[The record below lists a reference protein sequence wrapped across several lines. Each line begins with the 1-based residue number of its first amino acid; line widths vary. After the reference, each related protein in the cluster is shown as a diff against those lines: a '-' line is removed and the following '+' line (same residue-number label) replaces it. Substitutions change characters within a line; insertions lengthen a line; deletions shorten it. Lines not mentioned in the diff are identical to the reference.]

1 MDDIQRQLRA
11 LAHPLRLQVLNAL
24 EGQQRATGK
33 QLADLLQV
41 PPARLHHHLK
51 MLERADLIYIDE
63 EVPRGGVIEKYYR
76 LRSTTMRPARQLF
89 DDPDPAVRAAAWQAA
104 VAELPALF
112 HSALQRLTHLSK
124 GVDNPVSGEIAAWD
138 TWDLTKEQAE
148 RIALL
153 LETAWYEISQVVTT
167 PADPKAHSLRLS
179 VFVGTFLREPENG
192 SDGVWNS

>member
-1 MDDIQRQLRA
+1 MDETQRQLRA
-11 LAHPLRLQVLNAL
+11 LAHPLRLRVLNAL
-24 EGQQRATGK
+24 EDYPRVTGK

-76 LRSTTMRPARQLF
+76 LRSTTIRPSRRVF
-89 DDPDPAVRAAAWQAA
+89 ENPDPTLCAAAWQTA

-112 HSALQRLTHLSK
+112 RSALLRLDYLAQ
-124 GVDNPVSGEIAAWD
+124 GLGDPVSGEVAAWD
-138 TWDLTKEQAE
+138 TWDLAPEQAE

-153 LETAWYEISQVVTT
+153 LERTWYEIAQVVST
-167 PADPKAHSLRLS
+167 PVDTATRKIRLS
-179 VFVGTFLREPENG
+179 GFVGTFYRGPE
-192 SDGVWNS
+192 SESID

>member
-24 EGQQRATGK
+24 ENQRRATGK
-33 QLADLLQV
+33 QLAAMLQV

-76 LRSTTMRPARQLF
+76 LRNTTIRPPRQLF
-89 DDPDPAVRAAAWQAA
+89 EHPDPGIRAAAWQTA
-104 VAELPALF
+104 VLELPTLF
-112 HSALQRLTHLSK
+112 HSALQRMAHLSE
-124 GVDNPVSGEIAAWD
+124 GVDNPVSGEIAVWD
-138 TWDLTKEQAE
+138 TWDLTQEQAE

-153 LETAWYEISQVVTT
+153 LEAAWYEISQVVTVPT
-167 PADPKAHSLRLS
+167 DPGMHRFRFS
-179 VFVGTFLREPENG
+179 VFVGTFLRETDSAP
-192 SDGVWNS
+192 DGIETS